1 MLKNVLKQFTT
12 LVLIGISVNLMAQD
26 KYTFTPRMNLR
37 IFGGL
42 AAQNGATYNNL
53 IADNKIGPWGGAF
66 VGYRFDEN
74 SNEANYFGLFGNIA
88 KINSASIQ
96 EWKSEQVAPIP
107 QNYTGNVSYAY
118 EVEAGFIFG
127 DWFRL
132 SGGMGTMQIPIT
144 GNWHNT
150 KYYTGTGGFVLGK
163 GAVNLHATT
172 SVLFGGDLTKSA
184 FRVSTGLGF
193 NFKFLKS
200 RKVNF

>member
-1 MLKNVLKQFTT
+1 MFNIYLKKSYI
-12 LVLIGISVNLMAQD
+12 LILLCISFASTAQD
-26 KYTFTPRMNLR
+26 KYTFTTRMNLR
-37 IFGGL
+37 IFGGI
-42 AAQNGATYNNL
+42 AAQNGSTYNNL
-53 IADNKIGPWGGAF
+53 LADNKIGPWGGAF

-74 SNEANYFGLFGNIA
+74 SNTANYFGLFGNVA

-107 QNYTGNVSYAY
+107 QNFTGNVSYAY

-132 SGGMGTMQIPIT
+132 SGGAGTMQIPIT
-144 GNWHNT
+144 GNWHNK

-172 SVLFGGDLTKSA
+172 SVLFGGDLNKSA
-184 FRVSTGLGF
+184 FRVNAGLGF

-200 RKVNF
+200 RKTNF